1 MDDNLHPNSC
11 ERGKFRVA
19 KLPNRIVRL
28 MHQMWDEMVIMI
40 VIKKDNRMVTTFKG
54 AQTYVE
60 GSLMIR
66 APKKKKKG
74 DNRGKKG
81 KDD

>member
-1 MDDNLHPNSC
+1 
-11 ERGKFRVA
+11 
-19 KLPNRIVRL
+19 